1 MTSSNLEKERSS
13 KRNLFCTNCSTSART
28 WVNIK
33 DNIEL
38 YTCKNCENVIV
49 KHWIESL
56 DVLSLSKPTLFI
68 GRKEQAEDF
77 IPKGEA
83 ARDALADDCEIED
96 EKNKDNYFNPL
107 LSRITDTNLYAVYF
121 DIPLNT
127 IYILERMHKLI
138 TNLDSGLLEIDMD
151 ENKLENREDFFNY
164 EASRVVDLPEKE
176 LISRIEKYGDIL
188 FSARVFQNAAM
199 VRLKEI
205 VAASRK
211 ELNLE
216 SLKPEKKAA
225 SKARASSAKNP
236 MEAAA
241 RSLMKLMPSQ
251 LKTMEEALAYIEK
264 QKDSQ

>member
-1 MTSSNLEKERSS
+1 MYYPFPSLPSSLGVRSKLKIS
-13 KRNLFCTNCSTSART
+13 SREVKLPA
-28 WVNIK
+28 IQAAK
-33 DNIEL
+33 D
-38 YTCKNCENVIV
+38 
-49 KHWIESL
+49 
-56 DVLSLSKPTLFI
+56 D
-68 GRKEQAEDF
+68 G
-77 IPKGEA
+77 
-83 ARDALADDCEIED
+83 CEIAAED

-121 DIPLNT
+121 NIPLNT

-225 SKARASSAKNP
+225 RKSSSSTKNP

-264 QKDSQ
+264 QKGSQ